1 MFYQQCIILECLYAR
16 QEFLSITFSLFP
28 HLGII
33 TMKVCTKFFLFLFF
47 ITHFSDCTSK
57 FNKLLS
63 ILYIYIFRNM
73 NVCFVDQACQTI
85 KVHLKNRVL
94 TSQEKNKDC
103 INYLVQSMGNR
114 VGSQYFRSSFRNY
127 LEVPASWEYPR
138 CDNSYNYLR
147 PILLQS

>member
-33 TMKVCTKFFLFLFF
+33 TMKVCYKFFLFLFF

-73 NVCFVDQACQTI
+73 NICFVDRACQTI

-94 TSQEKNKDC
+94 TSQEKKQGLYQLSST
-103 INYLVQSMGNR
+103 INGKPSWISVFQVKFQKLLGSTR
-114 VGSQYFRSSFRNY
+114 IVGISQ
-127 LEVPASWEYPR
+127 V
-138 CDNSYNYLR
+138 
-147 PILLQS
+147 